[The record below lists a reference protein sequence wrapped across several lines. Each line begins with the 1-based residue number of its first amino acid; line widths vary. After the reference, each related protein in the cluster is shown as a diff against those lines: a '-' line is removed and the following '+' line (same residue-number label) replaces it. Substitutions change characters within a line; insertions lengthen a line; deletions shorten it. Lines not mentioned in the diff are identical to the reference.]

1 MPHKD
6 NIHRYPKKE
15 KDWVDWK
22 VRPAVPDDA
31 PTIVKLAQE
40 VKDYILP
47 YALSEVSIRN
57 YIYRWVI
64 VYDPKT
70 KVIGGAEH
78 SLPSNDFRSADFEFL
93 KNICQCNEEVINEF
107 TRIPLKVMKCQPIC
121 PGKGTLKALI
131 DWQKENYEE
140 VWIWLSVKSTIRDF
154 CIKNGITFET
164 PVYTFLNVWKADTS
178 VFSVGKWKKS
188 ELSLLGQEAPLG
200 RQGKWNLRPIEST
213 PEEAHKRLVE
223 FHLAMDDK
231 WSKGSKKYGPVF
243 QTDPFEE
250 AMNECL
256 DLALYAKVIYFRI
269 KALQE
274 RTEESR

>member
-6 NIHRYPKKE
+6 NILRYPKKNTE
-15 KDWVDWK
+15 TWINWK
-22 VRPAVPDDA
+22 VRPAKSGDENVIAD
-31 PTIVKLAQE
+31 L
-40 VKDYILP
+40 
-47 YALSEVSIRN
+47 ALSNKDVVSPYCLNPRMVK
-57 YIYRWVI
+57 IYLDQWI
-64 VYDPKT
+64 VAVDPLT
-70 KVIGGAEH
+70 GYVGGAEH
-78 SLPSNDFRSADFEFL
+78 IITSALGSLVEERYYRDLAYLGYLQQVDNKVIEEFYSRPGIVL
-93 KNICQCNEEVINEF
+93 KA
-107 TRIPLKVMKCQPIC
+107 QPTC
-121 PGKGTLKALI
+121 PGKGSLKAI
-131 DWQKENYEE
+131 TDWEKENFEE
-140 VWIWLSVKSTIRDF
+140 VWIWLSVVSPIRTFCEREGLVFGPETYEFMNIYKGDYST
-154 CIKNGITFET
+154 
-164 PVYTFLNVWKADTS
+164 
-178 VFSVGKWKKS
+178 FSVGKWKK
-188 ELSLLGQEAPLG
+188 EQKVK
-200 RQGKWNLRPIEST
+200 KWDLHPVEST